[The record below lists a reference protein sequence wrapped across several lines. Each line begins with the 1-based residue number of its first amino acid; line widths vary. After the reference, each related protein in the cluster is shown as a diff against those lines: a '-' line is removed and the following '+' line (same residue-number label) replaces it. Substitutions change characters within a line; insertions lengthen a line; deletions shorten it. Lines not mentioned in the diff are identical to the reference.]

1 MKNSIREQCTGK
13 MVESRIVERSDIAQ
27 TSWQLRRGLSSSL
40 QALTL
45 VEQRLEL
52 REKEKALRSEEQLL
66 ASLQDKARP

>member
-1 MKNSIREQCTGK
+1 

-27 TSWQLRRGLSSSL
+27 TLRQLRRGLSSSL